1 MKNNLPVSQHEIT
14 VPEHANILS
23 TTDLKGSVTYANED
37 FISISG
43 FTLSELVGHNHN
55 MVRHPDMP
63 PSAFKHMWSTLKD
76 NRSWMGLV
84 KNRCKN
90 GDHYWVSAYV
100 TPVIHD
106 GQTVEYQSV
115 RSRTTPERIARAE
128 WLYSQL
134 REGRTPWQI
143 CPAKFSL
150 ALRLSA
156 LVSVPVMICASL
168 LGATGSLSWPA
179 ALLAGAG
186 LSGLLSGGIHL
197 MLRPL
202 SRLAEKAREI
212 GHNPLSQWIYTGR
225 NDEIG
230 QIAFSLSSLQSES
243 AAVVG
248 RLAESARELSQEASE
263 LASAVDCSNQASL
276 QQQSEAEQ
284 VASAIGQMANSVQEV
299 ARHAQLSA
307 TAAGEADMETGNGLQ
322 LVEQTRQ
329 RIHSLADEVALS
341 HEVVHQLEL
350 HSQDIYQ
357 VLDVIQGIA
366 EQTNLLALNAA
377 IEAARAGDAGRGFA
391 VVADEVRGLAMRTQQ
406 STSQIQEII
415 RVLQQNTD
423 QAVSTMQRSQSQAH
437 ASVEQAIQAAEALN
451 GINQRVAQISDMS
464 IQIAA
469 AVEEQSAVG
478 DTIQNNLCAIRA
490 ANLSSVAA
498 SNQSRTSAQHL
509 ASLAER
515 LELLVEQ
522 FKGRSDVS

>member
-1 MKNNLPVSQHEIT
+1 MKNNLPVSQRE
-14 VPEHANILS
+14 VDVRENANILS
-23 TTDLKGSVTYANED
+23 TTDLKGALTYANED
-37 FISISG
+37 FIDISG
-43 FTLSELVGHNHN
+43 FTLPELIGRNHN
-55 MVRHPDMP
+55 IVRHPDMP

-106 GQTVEYQSV
+106 GKTVEYQSV
-115 RSRTTPERIARAE
+115 RSRTTPTRIARAE

-143 CPAKFSL
+143 CPAKFNL
-150 ALRLSA
+150 ATRLSA
-156 LVSVPVMICASL
+156 LVCAPVMLCAGL
-168 LGATGSLSWPA
+168 LGATSSLPWLSA
-179 ALLAGAG
+179 GLAGIG
-186 LSGLLSGGIHL
+186 LSALLSGGIHL
-197 MLRPL
+197 LLRPL
-202 SRLAEKAREI
+202 TTLAAQAREI
-212 GHNPLSQWIYTGR
+212 SHNPLSQWVYTGR

-230 QIAFSLSSLQSES
+230 QIAFSLQSLQSES

-263 LASAVDCSNQASL
+263 LAAAVDCSNQASL
-276 QQQSEAEQ
+276 QQQSEADQ

-329 RIHSLADEVALS
+329 RIYSLANEVALS

-350 HSQDIYQ
+350 HSQDIYK

-406 STSQIQEII
+406 STAQIHEII

-437 ASVEQAIQAAEALN
+437 ASVEQAVQAAEALN

-478 DTIQNNLCAIRA
+478 DTIQTNLCAIRN

-522 FKGRSDVS
+522 FKGRASCS